1 MSEFGGTTM
10 KRNLKMAVNG
20 EQYDLDVYSNKTLL
34 DVLRE
39 DLGLT
44 GAKRGCD
51 EGACGACTVILD
63 GKAVNSCS
71 LLAMDGQ
78 GKNILTIEGLAS
90 GDELHPL
97 QDSFMRHGAVQCGY
111 CTPGMIL
118 SAAAFLDENDD
129 PSEGDVR
136 EAISGNICRC
146 TGYVKI
152 VDATLAAA
160 MEIGK

>member
-1 MSEFGGTTM
+1 M
-10 KRNLKMAVNG
+10 KRNLNLTVNG
-20 EQYDLDVYSNKTLL
+20 EQHELEVYPNKTLL

-44 GAKRGCD
+44 GAKKACD
-51 EGACGACTVILD
+51 EGACGACTVIMD

-71 LLAMDGQ
+71 LLAMDAK
-78 GKNILTIEGLAS
+78 GKEITTIEGLAS

-97 QDSFMRHGAVQCGY
+97 QDAFMRHGAVQCGY

-118 SAAAFLDENDD
+118 SAAALLDENRE
-129 PSEGDVR
+129 PSEEDVR

-152 VDATLAAA
+152 VDATLAASKE
-160 MEIGK
+160 MRI

>member
-1 MSEFGGTTM
+1 MQ
-10 KRNLKMAVNG
+10 RALKLVVNG
-20 EQYDLDVYSNKTLL
+20 KSHELDISPNKTLL

-44 GAKRGCD
+44 GAKKACD
-51 EGACGACTVILD
+51 EGACGACTVIID
-63 GKAVNSCS
+63 GKAVNSC
-71 LLAMDGQ
+71 LFLAMDAQ
-78 GKNILTIEGLAS
+78 GREILTIEGLAS

-97 QDSFMRHGAVQCGY
+97 QDAFMRHGAVQCGY

-118 SAAAFLDENDD
+118 SAAALIDENHD

-136 EAISGNICRC
+136 EAIAGNICRC

-160 MEIGK
+160 MQMNK